1 MRRSLAALLVMTTC
15 LLVAP
20 VGTSRAEGGEVP
32 APKDDG
38 FYRVP
43 DGVRRYANG
52 TVLDARRITAYA
64 GLARVDARAWQVKY
78 RTTDGH
84 GRPTSTLATI
94 LVPNEPWEGRGRR
107 PLVSYQ
113 VAEDGVGLRCTPSYA
128 LRAGL
133 AAGLTTAQAD
143 IVFGIPLL
151 LQRGWAVVVPDWE
164 GPRSLF
170 GVHAMAGHAVL
181 DGIRAARRFGPA
193 HLGGRRPIGLWGYSG
208 GGFATTAAAQLHRRY
223 APGLPIR
230 AIAAGGVPGDIR
242 QVYETASGSVFGG
255 ATILL
260 LIAMSRG
267 YPDARLASYADDTL
281 RADMAASREDCLFDA
296 PVRHPLLDIEAHLAP
311 RGVEILL
318 RLLRANSPLAV
329 PEVPRAPMFMYHM
342 TIDELV
348 PLPTA
353 RRLAERFCNAG
364 ARLRFTVMPG
374 GEHAVGAVLGGLQA
388 LDYLA
393 GQFDGER
400 PPTNC

>member
-1 MRRSLAALLVMTTC
+1 MRRLIAGLLLASTC
-15 LLVAP
+15 LVVLP
-20 VGTSRAEGGEVP
+20 PGTSGAADDVP

-43 DGVRRYANG
+43 DGVRRHANG
-52 TVLDARRITAYA
+52 KVLDSRRITAYA
-64 GLARVDARAWQVKY
+64 GAARVDARAWQVKY
-78 RTTDGH
+78 RTTDGK
-84 GRPTSTLATI
+84 GQPTATLATI

-113 VAEDGVGLRCTPSYA
+113 LAEDGVGLRCSPSYA

-133 AAGLTTAQAD
+133 AAGLTVSQVD
-143 IVFGIPLL
+143 VIFGIPLL
-151 LQRGWAVVVPDWE
+151 LARGWAVVVPDWE

-181 DGIRAARRFGPA
+181 DGIRAARSFGPA
-193 HLGGRRPIGLWGYSG
+193 HLGARRPIGLWGYSG
-208 GGFATTAAAQLHRRY
+208 GGFATTAAAQLHRHY

-267 YPDARLASYADDTL
+267 YPDARLASYADDSL

-296 PVRHPLLDIEAHLAP
+296 PVRHPLLDIGAHLAP
-311 RGVEILL
+311 RGTKILR
-318 RLLRANSPLAV
+318 RLLRINSPLAV
-329 PEVPRAPMFMYHM
+329 PDVPRAPMFMYHM

-348 PLPTA
+348 PLPAA
-353 RRLAERFCNAG
+353 RVLAERFCRAG
-364 ARLRFTVMPG
+364 VRLQFKVMTG

-388 LDYLA
+388 LNYLSKR
-393 GQFDGER
+393 FDGER
-400 PPTNC
+400 APTHC